1 MKYSFFGF
9 GVILFGL
16 LGIFFLVMFQEITTN
31 NESEYYVLKE
41 AMEAAM
47 LESVDIACY
56 KNGDENGYIDS
67 DNDGILDDID
77 GDGVVTDYETGIED
91 LDDKVGCG
99 INDLKIIEQKFVEN
113 FTRRFAASVSGNV
126 AEYKIDFYDIME
138 SPPKAT
144 IVISSKT
151 NEYLM
156 LSDKTDNSI
165 EYDKASFTIVNELS
179 GILELDR
186 GNVIKE
192 IVGGNLGGGSN
203 GGHNGKLPG

>member
-16 LGIFFLVMFQEITTN
+16 FGIFFLVMFQDITTN

-56 KNGDENGYIDS
+56 KIGDKNGYVDADDDGNPDKDDAGKLIKACG
-67 DNDGILDDID
+67 DNQ
-77 GDGVVTDYETGIED
+77 V
-91 LDDKVGCG
+91 
-99 INDLKIIEQKFVEN
+99 KIIEQKFIEN
-113 FTRRFAASVSGNV
+113 FTRRFAASISGNV

-144 IVISSKT
+144 VVISSKT
-151 NEYLM
+151 KDYLM
-156 LSDKTDNSI
+156 LSDRTDDSI
-165 EYDKASFTIVNELS
+165 EYDKESFTIVNELS

-192 IVGGNLGGGSN
+192 IIGGNLGDGN
-203 GGHNGKLPG
+203 HNSKLP

>member
-9 GVILFGL
+9 GIILFGL
-16 LGIFFLVMFQEITTN
+16 LGIFFLMMFQQVTTN

-56 KNGDENGYIDS
+56 KIGDENGYVDLN
-67 DNDGILDDID
+67 NDGILDDID
-77 GDGVVTDYETGIED
+77 GDGNITDYEAGTEDTGD
-91 LDDKVGCG
+91 KYACGDDD
-99 INDLKIIEQKFVEN
+99 IKIIEQKFVEN

-144 IVISSKT
+144 VVISSKT

-156 LSDKTDNSI
+156 LSDRTDDSI
-165 EYDKASFTIVNELS
+165 EYDKESFTIINELS

-192 IVGGNLGGGSN
+192 IVGGNLGGGSL
-203 GGHNGKLPG
+203 GGKTFG

>member
-16 LGIFFLVMFQEITTN
+16 LGIFFLVMFQDITTN

-47 LESVDIACY
+47 LESIDIPCY
-56 KNGDENGYIDS
+56 KIGDENGYVDL
-67 DNDGILDDID
+67 NDDGVLDDID
-77 GDGVVTDYETGIED
+77 GDGIY
-91 LDDKVGCG
+91 DKVACG
-99 INDLKIIEQKFVEN
+99 INDVKIIEQKFVEN
-113 FTRRFAASVSGNV
+113 FTRRFTASVSGNV

-144 IVISSKT
+144 VVISSKT
-151 NEYLM
+151 NDYLM
-156 LSDKTDNSI
+156 LSDRTNGSI
-165 EYDKASFTIVNELS
+165 EYDKETFTIVNELS

-192 IVGGNLGGGSN
+192 IIGGNLGGGN
-203 GGHNGKLPG
+203 HNSKLP